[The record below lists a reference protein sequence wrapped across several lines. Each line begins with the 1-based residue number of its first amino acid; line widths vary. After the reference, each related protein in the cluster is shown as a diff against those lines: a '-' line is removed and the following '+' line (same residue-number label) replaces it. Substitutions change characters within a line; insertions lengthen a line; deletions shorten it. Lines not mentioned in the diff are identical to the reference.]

1 MDLSFIESRF
11 WAWTRANA
19 PSIESKQLL
28 SAEALVLLLD
38 CIKTGE
44 IKLLD
49 STQSPSSRM
58 IRDHHNLDLF
68 EMNRNWSGSDQGW
81 MCPCCARSKFQI
93 SRIGNKQQILAKL
106 VVHHDH
112 MADAMKQAFYAAFR
126 QAGTPVEQVDGLSLV
141 ARMGSAFAAYEEVLI
156 CEDCNHADTEAKKIV
171 SAPSFFSF
179 SIRQISQFIT
189 CADHRPHTVDATQVH
204 ALWLQAEQGYRT
216 RIALIEQVAMAAATD
231 SHWYEPHP
239 ESSNPVPVF
248 GNGRVGDNTI
258 KRWVNEE
265 ALFDALAPKD
275 PAATRNL
282 SRWREIHSKQGK
294 SLPANFL
301 AILRSDASRARAWD
315 AITADWHCPVCR
327 RAKADTVYVSDN
339 GKVVFMTKSTGNA
352 PPEWKSAQHICNH
365 CFSTLMSIK
374 LEISSHVEKPADSYS
389 FVSIAELASILRP
402 RALSSH
408 LIDSVRAANLINE
421 VVSRMKTS

>member
-19 PSIESKQLL
+19 PSIESQQLL
-28 SAEALVLLLD
+28 SADGLVLLLD

-44 IKLLD
+44 ITLLD
-49 STQSPSSRM
+49 STQSPMSCV

-81 MCPCCARSKFQI
+81 VCPCCTRSKFQI

-171 SAPSFFSF
+171 SAPTFFSF
-179 SIRQISQFIT
+179 SIRQISQFIG
-189 CADHRPHTVDATQVH
+189 CDAHRPHTIDAMQVRT
-204 ALWLQAEQGYRT
+204 LWRQAEQGYRT
-216 RIALIEQVAMAAATD
+216 RIALIEQVAKAAATD

-239 ESSNPVPVF
+239 EGSNPVPVF
-248 GNGRVGDNTI
+248 GNRRGADNTI
-258 KRWVNEE
+258 KRWVDEE
-265 ALFDALAPKD
+265 ALFDALAPKG
-275 PAATRNL
+275 PATTRNL
-282 SRWREIHSKQGK
+282 SRWREIPSKRGK

-301 AILRSDASRARAWD
+301 AILRSDASSARAWD
-315 AITADWHCPVCR
+315 AIAPDWHCSVCQ
-327 RAKADTVYVSDN
+327 RAKVDTVYVSDN
-339 GKVVFMTKSTGNA
+339 GKVMFMTKSTGNA
-352 PPEWKSAQHICNH
+352 PPEWKSAHYICNH

-374 LEISSHVEKPADSYS
+374 LEISSYVEKPADSYS
-389 FVSIAELASILRP
+389 FISIAELASILRP
-402 RALSSH
+402 RSVSPH
-408 LIDSVRAANLINE
+408 LIDSVRAANLIVE
-421 VVSRMKTS
+421 IVARTKAS